1 MSSNASTEKPTGA
14 GERPITT
21 ASQVEKDDD
30 WEFVNEKE
38 SQPSDDQVKEND
50 LEKSNEESK
59 KEMSDEERK
68 RELNKTKW
76 EGMQQQSGG
85 VYPHREVKVP
95 SYPKFMGDW

>member
-1 MSSNASTEKPTGA
+1 MSSNASTEKPTGTD
-14 GERPITT
+14 ERPSTT
-21 ASQVEKDDD
+21 ASQDDE

-38 SQPSDDQVKEND
+38 HQPSDSPVKKEND
-50 LEKSNEESK
+50 LEKGTEESSK

>member
-1 MSSNASTEKPTGA
+1 M
-14 GERPITT
+14 T
-21 ASQVEKDDD
+21 ASQDDE

-38 SQPSDDQVKEND
+38 TQPSDDQVKKEND
-50 LEKSNEESK
+50 LEKNTEEPK
-59 KEMSDEERK
+59 KEMTEEERK